1 MMTGKPS
8 NEPPGKTPWPQDMS
22 MEKAS
27 LFLRLGMSAPR
38 RPVDDLIDRL
48 RKPDGGRWLAR
59 ALEDGPMRGMGSPTD
74 LLVNGKATV
83 QECMLIKDHSKVFVR
98 KATESDAKMAGIAG
112 YFLAIAAGLRHH
124 GVLLTTRERAGLRD
138 ILLDLSEALAE
149 PYRDL
154 VSHAA
159 LSAPAAGSAAG
170 NTSRS

>member
-1 MMTGKPS
+1 MTGKPS
-8 NEPPGKTPWPQDMS
+8 SESAGKTPWPQDMS

-48 RKPDGGRWLAR
+48 NQPDGKRWLPG
-59 ALEDGPMRGMGSPTD
+59 ALEDGPMRGMGTPLD

-83 QECMLIKDHSKVFVR
+83 QQCMLIKDHSKVFVR
-98 KATESDAKMAGIAG
+98 KAMDNEAKMAGIAG

-124 GVLLTTRERAGLRD
+124 GVLLTARERAGLRD
-138 ILLDLSEALAE
+138 ILLDLAEALAE
-149 PYRDL
+149 PYRAL
-154 VSHAA
+154 VSQAA

-170 NTSRS
+170 NQPKD